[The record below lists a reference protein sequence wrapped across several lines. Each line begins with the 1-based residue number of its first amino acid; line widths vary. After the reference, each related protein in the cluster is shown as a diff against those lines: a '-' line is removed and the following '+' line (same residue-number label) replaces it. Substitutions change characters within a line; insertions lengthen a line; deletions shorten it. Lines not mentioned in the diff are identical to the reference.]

1 MWNLRKHPSRQS
13 HPRAPVSRRDFVTA
27 SGVLG
32 TAEALGLA
40 QAPTETAGAPAS
52 QEPAVS
58 KPPSQEASPTS
69 LQSEVASAGPVGLAP
84 GGIMPSLSVSAA
96 LEGPRSECGIGAL
109 VPWADR
115 LWLVTYVAHKAR
127 SGSGTGLYELDAD
140 FVLRKRAES
149 VVGTY
154 ANRFVHAPSIQMI
167 IGPHII
173 DAQRNVR
180 TFEGLVDH
188 RLTGTMTH
196 LTDPENKVYFLG
208 MESEL
213 FEADVRTLEVRQLFT
228 LNQELELP
236 AGSRAHYKGAF
247 TALGR
252 VVVAN
257 NTYGEKD
264 ETEGVCTGG
273 RLAEWDGTRWTIL
286 ERTAFCDVNAAP
298 DAHGAIFATGWDR
311 ASVILKVFAKGR
323 WSTYRLPKGSRCH
336 DHAWYTEWPR
346 IREVETERFLMDM
359 HGLFYELPRMAYG
372 GRVWGIKPIA
382 QHLRQIP
389 DFCSWRG
396 MLVMAG
402 DQAAP
407 TGGNLYVGEAQSSLW
422 FGKTD
427 DLWQFGKPQG
437 WGGPWHQTKVEPG
450 VPSDPFLM
458 TGFDHKCLHLCHD
471 QQRTIRF
478 LVEVDFLG
486 NGSWQPYESL
496 TVAGYRHHEFPAGFS
511 AHWVRLTAEEPC
523 TATAH
528 FVYT

>member
-1 MWNLRKHPSRQS
+1 MTEPKSELLQ
-13 HPRAPVSRRDFVTA
+13 F
-27 SGVLG
+27 SGVVPS
-32 TAEALGLA
+32 LA
-40 QAPTETAGAPAS
+40 Q
-52 QEPAVS
+52 
-58 KPPSQEASPTS
+58 
-69 LQSEVASAGPVGLAP
+69 VADLGP
-84 GGIMPSLSVSAA
+84 
-96 LEGPRSECGIGAL
+96 PRSELGVGCL
-109 VPWADR
+109 MPWQGK
-115 LWLVTYVAHKAR
+115 LYVQNYVSHL
-127 SGSGTGLYELDAD
+127 SSSGTGSGLRIIDED
-140 FVLRKRAES
+140 FAMVRHPDG
-149 VVGTY
+149 VDGTY
-154 ANRFVHAPSIQMI
+154 ANRMVHHPSNQLI
-167 IGPHII
+167 IGPHVV
-173 DAQRNVR
+173 DRDHNVR
-180 TFEGLVDH
+180 TVEQFKQV
-188 RLTGTMTH
+188 RLGGSAEH
-196 LTDPENKVYFLG
+196 LTDPRNMVYMLG
-208 MESEL
+208 MEGEL
-213 FEADVRTLEVRQLFT
+213 FEMNVHTLEVTHLCDLTR
-228 LNQELELP
+228 EL
-236 AGSRAHYKGAF
+236 G
-247 TALGR
+247 TAEPLKCHFKDCYTSCGR
-252 VVVAN
+252 LVVVN
-257 NTYGEKD
+257 NDYAEADFLGKQAEGTLAEFDGEK
-264 ETEGVCTGG
+264 
-273 RLAEWDGTRWTIL
+273 WTVL
-286 ERTAFCDVNAAP
+286 ERKPFSTVSGLGSFG
-298 DAHGAIFATGWDR
+298 HTIFATGWDR